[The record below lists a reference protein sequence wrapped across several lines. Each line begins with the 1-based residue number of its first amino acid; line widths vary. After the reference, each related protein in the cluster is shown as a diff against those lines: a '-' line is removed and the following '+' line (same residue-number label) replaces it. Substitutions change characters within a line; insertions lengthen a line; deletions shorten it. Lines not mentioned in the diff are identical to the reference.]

1 MTEAISYRDG
11 FLHVENINV
20 AEINKRDD
28 ESEPVY
34 IFSKN
39 KIVENIQ
46 QYKCELDKQKF
57 RSSINYSMKANGNPA
72 ILKIMKENG
81 CSLTLVSGL
90 ELKLALELE
99 FPPDEIVFNGN
110 GKQQWEIDLAIR
122 SGVMLNIDSVFNLK
136 QTIDGSKRA
145 NAPVNVLLRVNP
157 NIEVDVHHYI
167 STGKA
172 GSKFGLDDIELKEVV
187 SALRTNKELK
197 LVGLHCHLGSTI
209 ESVDIIGE
217 STERL
222 VKLFRHL
229 QKEGFDELK
238 YINIG
243 GGLGISHRKL
253 QCETQAWQS
262 IEEGTRDKLESLFN
276 EDSKDNN
283 LRSATQLFK
292 TNKISSE
299 HFVEIVKK
307 TCAGI
312 NQPIIKKLENLL
324 NNGRFVPTP
333 DDLIRKIKNYIQ
345 DDIHLIIE
353 PGRSLVGNAAV
364 LLCSVLGCKQSGM
377 KNFVVVNCAMTEVI
391 RPCLYGAYHHIDL
404 AEPSRTDV
412 KKVYDVVGPVCE
424 SSDFLGKD
432 RFLSI
437 PHEGCLLA
445 IFDVGAYCGSM
456 SMTYNMRRRA
466 AEVMIDGANVQVIR
480 RADTYEDLMKP
491 YRV

>member
-1 MTEAISYRDG
+1 MAEAFSYSDG
-11 FLHVENINV
+11 ILHVENINV
-20 AEINKRDD
+20 AEINKQYN

-46 QYKCELDKQKF
+46 QYKCELDKQTF

-90 ELKLALELE
+90 ELKLALELG

-145 NAPVNVLLRVNP
+145 NALVNILLRVNP

-209 ESVDIIGE
+209 ENVDVIGE

-229 QKEGFDELK
+229 QKERFAELK

-243 GGLGISHRKL
+243 GGLGIPYRKL

-276 EDSKDNN
+276 EYSKDNN
-283 LRSATQLFK
+283 LQSAIQLFK
-292 TNKISSE
+292 TNKISSKN
-299 HFVEIVKK
+299 FLEIVKK
-307 TCAGI
+307 TCSGI
-312 NQPIIKKLENLL
+312 NQPTFKKLEHLL
-324 NNGRFVPTP
+324 CNGRIVPTP
-333 DDLIRKIKNYIQ
+333 ADLIRTIKHYIQ

-353 PGRSLVGNAAV
+353 PGRSLVGNAAI
-364 LLCSVLGCKQSGM
+364 LLCNVLGCKQSGV
-377 KNFVVVNCAMTEVI
+377 KNFVVVNGAMTEVI

-404 AEPSRTDV
+404 AEPCKSDV

-432 RFLSI
+432 RFLSV

-466 AEVMIDGANVQVIR
+466 AELMVDGVNVHVIR